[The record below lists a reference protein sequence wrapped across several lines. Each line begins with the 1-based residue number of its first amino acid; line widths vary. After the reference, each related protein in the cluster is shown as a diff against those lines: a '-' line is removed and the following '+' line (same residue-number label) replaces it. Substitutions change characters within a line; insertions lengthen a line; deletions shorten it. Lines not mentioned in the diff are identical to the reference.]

1 MCPVIYRLRG
11 PAIMQAPLN
20 ATGAT
25 FSVQVVGPQV
35 NHAGPRNPECV
46 KSQALGWLEEI
57 E

>member
-1 MCPVIYRLRG
+1 
-11 PAIMQAPLN
+11 MQAPLN

-35 NHAGPRNPECV
+35 NHAGPRNPEWV